1 MTTPTTKAGWKKG
14 QSGNPAGRPKGS
26 RNRATLLALAAMEG
40 ELDAVVRV
48 VIDAAKAG
56 DMAAARLVV
65 DKLIPATKERAVT
78 LDLPDSSTPEGIEL
92 AQSAI
97 LNAVGAGDLLPG
109 EGATL
114 STLVENRRRSIETL
128 ELEKRIAALEGAPK

>member
-1 MTTPTTKAGWKKG
+1 MTTPTKAPGWKKG
-14 QSGNPAGRPKGS
+14 QSGNPAGRPKGC

-48 VIDAAKAG
+48 VIEAAKAG
-56 DMAAARLVV
+56 DMTAARLVV
-65 DKLIPATKERAVT
+65 DKLIPPTKERAVT
-78 LDLPDSSTPEGIEL
+78 LELPDSSTPEGIEM

-97 LNAVGAGDLLPG
+97 LTAVGAGDLLPG

-128 ELEKRIAALEGAPK
+128 ELEKRIAALEGTQK

>member
-1 MTTPTTKAGWKKG
+1 MTTPTKAPWKKG

-56 DMAAARLVV
+56 DMSAARLVV
-65 DKLIPATKERAVT
+65 DKLIPATKERALT
-78 LDLPDSSTPEGIEL
+78 LELPDSSTPEGIEL
-92 AQSAI
+92 AQSAV
-97 LNAVGAGDLLPG
+97 LTAVGAGELLPG
-109 EGATL
+109 EGATI
-114 STLVENRRRSIETL
+114 STLLENRRRSIETL
-128 ELEKRIAALEGAPK
+128 ELEKRITALEGATK